1 MNTIKQSAVNGL
13 AALSSK
19 PTTLIA
25 IPTSHP
31 FVIQYNE
38 NIHILYAHTG
48 AFVSMI
54 SCAIIVLMYSRRK
67 KWRRHPNPI
76 LYWKAVVDLVYAVR
90 FELSWNQYL
99 ATSAQCRVL
108 GILTQSV
115 AVSSECWFLNMSL
128 DLYQS
133 CTNPFTNTK
142 QNMVFYHW
150 FAWTTGG
157 LVGLGLW
164 LSDSEIHR
172 NRKVVNCAINET
184 DTESLLVYYSIVI
197 ICVLSAVAFSVLEKR
212 SHTFAG
218 MREALH
224 VKKDVIQ
231 IARISTFT
239 YLVYQ
244 FVVISLWLAYV
255 IADRYRSISITVKT
269 QSALSFLQTSRGV
282 VDLIIW
288 LSVTNVSSNS
298 DQRTKKELTS
308 ASLGV
313 QQNEES
319 NHIRD
324 DDEFSDVDIDLEP
337 QLNVALRKEVLHF
350 ATRGIVAASSNASKM
365 SVSRRVVH
373 LRLHELGMTVRFAD
387 YHPLHFQDMRQ
398 GFGIKETLYRKS
410 FLSTCHERI
419 QSGGSSGAFM
429 FYTADYSFIVKTV
442 TKSERNV
449 LLRMLPDY
457 IQYMKEN
464 PMSHL
469 TRFYGCHSIEMYR
482 QTFSFVVMGNVIG
495 KVSMHQFFDIK
506 GSWVDRNA
514 KVRRRQYVRLA
525 SQLLCFIAN
534 SAREDCYLH
543 VLQQPIQVWMQVSL
557 PFLLGNLATD
567 TCNPLFSESCVYSI
581 HGAHLPHVVLKDNDF
596 HRKVRLV
603 PEIGKASSFVECASD
618 SAKIAT
624 DVVRQLENDSRF
636 LCSHGIMDY
645 SLLLSTHSTKYVVD
659 QASFDVSQLKSSP
672 SKRKV
677 TYGVCHRSNADS
689 FVSIVTGDST
699 DSCYQASPVDSPKD
713 EEEPEQENEQEIQ
726 TLQEIEYHN
735 RLTFNRT
742 CRVSLLASSDEPLT
756 SSHKSSY
763 AYPPEQIP
771 LLYNKASLRHYR
783 TSHSIVEALKS
794 CDRNENC
801 HWIGRRALEKPGY
814 LACAVVGPD
823 YYTFG
828 VIDILQT
835 WTWKKRL
842 ERWWKI
848 QILQCDEN
856 GISAAPPRQ
865 YAERFQR
872 KMQQIMMVSPNSK
885 MAPMLDDV
893 C

>member
-1 MNTIKQSAVNGL
+1 MEQSVNG
-13 AALSSK
+13 SSAFPFK
-19 PTTLIA
+19 SVALIA
-25 IPTSHP
+25 IPSSHP
-31 FVIQYNE
+31 FVVQYNE
-38 NIHILYAHTG
+38 DMHILYAHTG

-54 SCAIIVLMYSRRK
+54 SCAIIVLMYSRKK

-90 FELSWNQYL
+90 FELSWDSYI

-108 GILTQSV
+108 GILTQSL

-150 FAWTTGG
+150 FAWTTGA

-172 NRKVVNCAINET
+172 NRQVENCAINET

-244 FVVISLWLAYV
+244 VVVISLWLAYV
-255 IADRYRSISITVKT
+255 IAEHYRSVSTTIRT

-288 LSVTNVSSNS
+288 LSVTGVSSNS
-298 DQRTKKELTS
+298 DRRSRKELTS
-308 ASLGV
+308 APLGLH
-313 QQNEES
+313 QSEEN
-319 NHIRD
+319 NHSIRD
-324 DDEFSDVDIDLEP
+324 DDDFSDVDIDLEP

-365 SVSRRVVH
+365 SSSRRVVH

-387 YHPLHFQDMRQ
+387 YHPLSFQDMRQ

-506 GSWVDRNA
+506 GSWVHRNA
-514 KVRRRQYVRLA
+514 K
-525 SQLLCFIAN
+525 
-534 SAREDCYLH
+534 
-543 VLQQPIQVWMQVSL
+543 PIPPGKTVICTYCSS
-557 PFLLGNLATD
+557 PFKFGSN
-567 TCNPLFSESCVYSI
+567 ESCVYSI

-596 HRKVRLV
+596 HRKVRLM
-603 PEIGKASSFVECASD
+603 PD
-618 SAKIAT
+618 IAT
-624 DVVRQLENDSRF
+624 GVVRQLENDSRF

-659 QASFDVSQLKSSP
+659 QASFDVSQLNSSP

-699 DSCYQASPVDSPKD
+699 DSCYQASPVDSLKD
-713 EEEPEQENEQEIQ
+713 EEEPEQENEQEMQ

-742 CRVSLLASSDEPLT
+742 CRVSLLASNEEPMHST
-756 SSHKSSY
+756 RNSSY
-763 AYPPEQIP
+763 AHPEEIP
-771 LLYNKASLRHYR
+771 LLLNKASLRQYQ
-783 TSHSIVEALKS
+783 TSHSITEELAS
-794 CDRNENC
+794 CDRNQNC
-801 HWIGRRALEKPGY
+801 QWIGKRALEKPGY

-828 VIDILQT
+828 IIDILQT

-872 KMQQIMMVSPNSK
+872 KMQQIMMVSPCK
-885 MAPMLDDV
+885 MAPILDDV